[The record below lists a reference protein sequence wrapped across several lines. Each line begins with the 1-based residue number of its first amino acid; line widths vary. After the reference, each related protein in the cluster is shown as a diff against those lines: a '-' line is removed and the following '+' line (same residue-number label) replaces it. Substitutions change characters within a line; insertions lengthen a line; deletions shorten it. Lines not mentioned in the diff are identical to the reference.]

1 MKVNVWQVGYTTYE
15 DWHDRANP
23 VCKEMGYVTIPDD
36 SEEWEEKVWDLLNW
50 SCWNFNDEGRA
61 VKPDEVHS
69 PLDHCNSDIILQ
81 IENSN
86 TYKYAKFM
94 GFGEAFSLENA
105 VAHII
110 DGSHHLWPF
119 DDVM

>member
-1 MKVNVWQVGYTTYE
+1 MKVNVWQVGYTTRE
-15 DWHDRANP
+15 DWHNRTNP
-23 VCKEMGYVTIPDD
+23 VCREMGYVTIPDD
-36 SEEWEEKVWDLLNW
+36 SEGWEEKVWNLLNW
-50 SCWNFNDEGRA
+50 SCWNYNDEGTA

-86 TYKYAKFM
+86 IYKYAKFI
-94 GFGEAFSLENA
+94 GFGESSSLKNA

-110 DGSHHLWPF
+110 DGNHLWPF
-119 DDVM
+119 SDIM